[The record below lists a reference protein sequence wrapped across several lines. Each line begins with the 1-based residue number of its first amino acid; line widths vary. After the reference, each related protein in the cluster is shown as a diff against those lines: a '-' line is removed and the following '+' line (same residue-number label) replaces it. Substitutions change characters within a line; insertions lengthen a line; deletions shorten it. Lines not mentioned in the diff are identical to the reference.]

1 MYHEYRK
8 DNFIISNDPARL
20 DLDAIHAYLSQE
32 SYWAAGIPKDV
43 VARSIKNSLCFGVY
57 EGNQQIGFA
66 RLVTDS
72 ATFAYLADVYILSPY
87 RGRGLAK
94 WLMQCILAH
103 PDLQGLRR
111 INLVTLDAHG
121 LYRQFGFTA
130 PHQPET
136 YMELRR
142 PNIYKKS

>member
-8 DNFIISNDPARL
+8 DNFFISNDPARL

-57 EGNQQIGFA
+57 ESNQQIGFA

-72 ATFAYLADVYILSPY
+72 ATFAYLADVYILAPY

-94 WLMQCILAH
+94 WLMHCILTH

-111 INLVTLDAHG
+111 INLATLDAHG

-130 PHQPET
+130 LQKPET
-136 YMELRR
+136 YMELLR
-142 PNIYKKS
+142 PDIYRKT